1 MKERDRRRR
10 EETIRTSNHTREEAA
25 EEREIWEIPKRQ
37 NKHKPKHI
45 FNNIQRNKESD
56 SRRGES

>member
-45 FNNIQRNKESD
+45 FNNI
-56 SRRGES
+56 